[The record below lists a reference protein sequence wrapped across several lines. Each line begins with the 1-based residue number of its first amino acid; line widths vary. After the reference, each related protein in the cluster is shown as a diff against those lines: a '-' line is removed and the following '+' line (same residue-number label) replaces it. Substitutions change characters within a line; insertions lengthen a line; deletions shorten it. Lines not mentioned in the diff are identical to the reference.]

1 MYAPEILQELQLE
14 GAKRQFIRIN
24 FQGGN
29 YMAKQLSVFLEN
41 KAGRLAQVT
50 RVLGEASINIRAL
63 SIADTSDFGILR
75 IIVNDPLRAYTILK
89 EAGFTVSET
98 EVIAVRV
105 QDTPGGLAAVLEQ
118 MSEASLNIAYLYA
131 FLGTSDNDVLVIFKV
146 EDIKKAR
153 IAFKEKGIEFLEEK
167 ELYQL

>member
-1 MYAPEILQELQLE
+1 
-14 GAKRQFIRIN
+14 
-24 FQGGN
+24 
-29 YMAKQLSVFLEN
+29 MAKQLSVFLEN
-41 KAGRLAQVT
+41 KAGRLSSVT
-50 RVLGEASINIRAL
+50 RTLGEAGINIRAL

-75 IIVNDPLRAYTILK
+75 IIVNDPVKAYKILK

-105 QDTPGGLAAVLEQ
+105 KDAPGGLASVLEQ
-118 MSEASLNIAYLYA
+118 MSEANLNIEYLYA
-131 FLGTSDNDVLVIFKV
+131 FLGTSEDDALVIFKV

-153 IAFKEKGIEFLEEK
+153 IAFTEKGIQFLEEQ